1 MAAAEQT
8 LQWQGN
14 VIYESDGVAVGWF
27 MFSKSCLNSPDRSL
41 KVKKLQQ
48 KAREISSQCGNKL
61 ICPTG

>member
-48 KAREISSQCGNKL
+48 KGLEKFHLNVEIN
-61 ICPTG
+61 